1 MNKNFIQQIKCLIII
16 LFISC
21 FCVSTWGGELQA
33 QNPRLTL
40 KFRDA
45 SMEQVMNE
53 IEKQINY
60 YFIVDKGVDIK
71 RKLTIDVSKKPLT
84 SVLDQLVAG
93 TDTRYRVYQQNIYL
107 SVVKRDASKPVRIG
121 GKVLD
126 ARGEPVVGASVIVQ
140 GTTLGT
146 STGLDGSFSLQI
158 PAPAETDE
166 LHVNF
171 IGYEPAV
178 VRIGTRTNFD
188 ITLRESAEQIDEVVV
203 TALGLTRK
211 EKSLGYAVTKLG
223 GDALNTTVSS
233 NWLNGMAGKVAG
245 LNFDQAGRVPADRS
259 A

>member
-1 MNKNFIQQIKCLIII
+1 MFKI
-16 LFISC
+16 LLISC
-21 FCVSTWGGELQA
+21 SCFSARGGEVLA
-33 QNPRLTL
+33 QNPKLTL
-40 KFRDA
+40 KLHDVR
-45 SMEQVMNE
+45 MEQVMNE

-71 RKLTIDVSKKPLT
+71 RTLTINVTNKPLT
-84 SVLDQLVAG
+84 TVLDQLVAG

-107 SVVKRDASKPVRIG
+107 SVVKRDASKPVRIN

-126 ARGEPVVGASVIVQ
+126 TRGEPVVGASVVVQ

-146 STGLDGSFSLQI
+146 STGLDGAFSLQI

-178 VRIGTRTNFD
+178 VKIGSRTSFD

-223 GDALNTTVSS
+223 GDALNNTVSS

-245 LNFDQAGRVPADRS
+245 LNFDQAGQGPAVRS

>member
-1 MNKNFIQQIKCLIII
+1 MNKNFIQQIKCLFII

-21 FCVSTWGGELQA
+21 FCLSTWGGELHA
-33 QNPRLTL
+33 QNPKLTL

-45 SMEQVMNE
+45 GMEQIMNE

-71 RKLTIDVSKKPLT
+71 RTLTIDVTDKPLT
-84 SVLDQLVAG
+84 AVLDQLVAG

-107 SVVKRDASKPVRIG
+107 SVVKRDASKPVRIS
-121 GKVLD
+121 GKVID
-126 ARGEPVVGASVIVQ
+126 ARGEPVVGASVVVR

-146 STGLDGSFSLQI
+146 STGIDGAFSLQI

-166 LHVNF
+166 LLVNF
-171 IGYEPAV
+171 IGYEPASV
-178 VRIGTRTNFD
+178 KIGSRTTFD

-211 EKSLGYAVTKLG
+211 EKSLGYAVT
-223 GDALNTTVSS
+223 
-233 NWLNGMAGKVAG
+233 
-245 LNFDQAGRVPADRS
+245 
-259 A
+259 